1 MWISPTLDDFL
12 ILNILH
18 LSGSNMTGTSTNH
31 LCMSEIIA
39 LTHATGRQAKVG
51 HFFVATETNCFSG
64 PLPFYSTP
72 LVC

>member
-1 MWISPTLDDFL
+1 MCVSPTLDDFL

-31 LCMSEIIA
+31 LCMSEVTA
-39 LTHATGRQAKVG
+39 LTRATDRQAKVG

-64 PLPFYSTP
+64 PLPFYSRP